1 VNREIP
7 QEAAAMSRLKFLAA
21 LPLVATL
28 AGITVGEIVFATVS
42 VADDTPP
49 SQTPDAP
56 PPQGRH
62 HNNPAWAACKQ
73 QADDKKLERGEERR
87 EFMKQCLNSS
97 KNATPVAPP
106 AT

>member
-1 VNREIP
+1 
-7 QEAAAMSRLKFLAA
+7 MSRLKFFAA

-49 SQTPDAP
+49 PSQTPDEP
-56 PPQGRH
+56 PPGGHH

-87 EFMKQCLNSS
+87 EFMKQCLSS
-97 KNATPVAPP
+97 TKGATSVPSP